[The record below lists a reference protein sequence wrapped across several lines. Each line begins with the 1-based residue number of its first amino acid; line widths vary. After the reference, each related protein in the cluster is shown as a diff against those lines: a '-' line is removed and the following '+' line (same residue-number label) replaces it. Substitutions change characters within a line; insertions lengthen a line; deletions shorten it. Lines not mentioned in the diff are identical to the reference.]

1 MIRRR
6 ADPTDAIARDL
17 PDVARAIAR
26 ACAAG
31 LPVSEAVARAGDAV
45 DDDAA
50 LLLHGCAD
58 ALRAG
63 DATRSALAPL
73 AAVPG
78 GMLIVGAIELHDELG
93 GDLVASLFAIAEGLA
108 DRERMRLEA
117 KAATAQARLAAR
129 VVPLDPVASI
139 GFLAILAPSACV
151 ALVTTAPGLAI
162 LTVAATLTGVAL
174 LALRRISRGIGL

>member
-1 MIRRR
+1 MKRRE
-6 ADPTDAIARDL
+6 APTDAVAREL
-17 PDVARAIAR
+17 PDAARAIAR

-45 DDDAA
+45 EDTAA
-50 LLLHGCAD
+50 VLLHDCAE

-63 DATRSALAPL
+63 QSTRSALAAL

-78 GMLIVGAIELHDELG
+78 GVLIVGAIELHEELG
-93 GDLVASLFAIAEGLA
+93 GDLVSSLFAIAEGLA

-129 VVPLDPVASI
+129 VVPLAPLASI
-139 GFLAILAPSACV
+139 GFLAVLAPSACV
-151 ALVTTAPGLAI
+151 ALFTTVPGLGMLGAASL
-162 LTVAATLTGVAL
+162 LTAVAL
-174 LALRRISRGIGL
+174 FALHRISTGIGL